1 LPETARGSGEGHYPW
16 DLQPGSM
23 MTNAT
28 VAEIVD
34 IDQARRMTLKYKD
47 GEKTIIVPTG
57 APIVTLEPGE
67 RGMLVRGAHII
78 VSATQRPD
86 GALTASR
93 VTVGKNGLVP
103 PM

>member
-1 LPETARGSGEGHYPW
+1 
-16 DLQPGSM
+16 
-23 MTNAT
+23 
-28 VAEIVD
+28 
-34 IDQARRMTLKYKD
+34 
-47 GEKTIIVPTG
+47 
-57 APIVTLEPGE
+57 
-67 RGMLVRGAHII
+67 MLVRGAHII